1 MAWGSISLFDDF
13 LEKDNPLET
22 LVVIF
27 ENVSPKDFLPAE
39 NELLRNFLQTAAL
52 NDVEKQLMKQF
63 KKITCFYCFMSFCF
77 GLVRFLYR

>member
-1 MAWGSISLFDDF
+1 MAWGSSSLFDDF

-22 LVVIF
+22 LVGFLKIF
-27 ENVSPKDFLPAE
+27 HQGFLPAE
-39 NELLRNFLQTAAL
+39 NELLRNFLQTAAI

-63 KKITCFYCFMSFCF
+63 KKMPCFYCFMSFCF